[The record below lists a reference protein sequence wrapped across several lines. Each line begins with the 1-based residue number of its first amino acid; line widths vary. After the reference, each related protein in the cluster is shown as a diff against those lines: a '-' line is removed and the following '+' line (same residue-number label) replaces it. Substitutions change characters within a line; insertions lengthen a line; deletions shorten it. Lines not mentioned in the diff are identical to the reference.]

1 MQSNNVREMIVREK
15 LIAIMRGIKP
25 TQIVATAQAL
35 CRGGIHLAEVTLD
48 HSSDSAREEALQS
61 IRILSKELS
70 GNMIVGAGTVL
81 TAAQARQA
89 VDAGARYIV
98 SPDANV
104 DVIQQ
109 TKALGALSVPGA
121 FTPTEVA
128 VAHAAGAD
136 FVKLFPA
143 GTLGSEYVRAIRA
156 PLAHIPLLAV
166 GGVDLEN
173 IAAFL
178 RSGVLGFGIG
188 GNLVDKRL
196 VNEGRFD
203 ELEALSRRF
212 VIAVREAEHSL
223 AARG

>member
-1 MQSNNVREMIVREK
+1 MQSNNTREMIVREK
-15 LIAIMRGIKP
+15 LIAIIRGVKAA
-25 TQIVATAQAL
+25 QVVATAQVL

-48 HSSDSAREEALQS
+48 HSSDAAREEALES
-61 IRILSKELS
+61 IRLISKELS
-70 GNMIVGAGTVL
+70 GSMLVGAGTVL
-81 TAAQARQA
+81 TAVEAAQA

-98 SPDANV
+98 SPDTNP
-104 DVIQQ
+104 DVIRQ
-109 TKALGALSVPGA
+109 TKALGALAVPGA
-121 FTPTEVA
+121 LTPTEVA
-128 VAHAAGAD
+128 AAHAAGAD

-156 PLAHIPLLAV
+156 PLPHIPLIAV

-178 RSGVLGFGIG
+178 RAGVVGFGIG

-203 ELEALSRRF
+203 ELEALSRSF
-212 VIAVREAEHSL
+212 VRAVREGANSP
-223 AARG
+223 AAR